1 MRRETE
7 RGAADAA
14 SRTNAG
20 DLEFQPIAPLGSW
33 ELDVR
38 AEELHGSDIF
48 FHIFDL
54 PPGTA
59 TLPFGKLMD
68 VIPAADR
75 ERVNKT
81 LKCAVDTHE
90 PFDLEHRVVH
100 RDGTVRVVRSRG
112 QVVTDLGARSPR
124 LVGTTLD
131 ITEPRLGH
139 EGIRQS
145 EERFRCLVAN
155 IPDVVWT
162 SDATGNPI
170 FVSPNCE
177 RAYGYTP
184 DETCKPGFFFSRIHP
199 DDYARVA
206 SAHHAFVKGDGTFDE
221 EFRVQRKDSHWIWV
235 RDQAVV
241 SYEKHGKRYTDGVI
255 ADITARKQAEEQLR
269 RSEAYLAESQ
279 KLSHTG
285 NWVWS
290 VTKQEIVFWSD
301 EHYRIFGLVPRK
313 GTVPFHEAIERIH
326 PKDLTL
332 FHRVINESLIKNKD
346 FEADLRIVL
355 PDGSLRN
362 IHSIGHPVVDAAGV
376 LAEFVGVCMDVT
388 ERKEREEELRLT

>member
-1 MRRETE
+1 M
-7 RGAADAA
+7 
-14 SRTNAG
+14 
-20 DLEFQPIAPLGSW
+20 
-33 ELDVR
+33 
-38 AEELHGSDIF
+38 
-48 FHIFDL
+48 
-54 PPGTA
+54 
-59 TLPFGKLMD
+59 
-68 VIPAADR
+68 
-75 ERVNKT
+75 
-81 LKCAVDTHE
+81 
-90 PFDLEHRVVH
+90 
-100 RDGTVRVVRSRG
+100 
-112 QVVTDLGARSPR
+112 
-124 LVGTTLD
+124 
-131 ITEPRLGH
+131 
-139 EGIRQS
+139 
-145 EERFRCLVAN
+145 
-155 IPDVVWT
+155 
-162 SDATGNPI
+162 
-170 FVSPNCE
+170 
-177 RAYGYTP
+177 
-184 DETCKPGFFFSRIHP
+184 
-199 DDYARVA
+199 
-206 SAHHAFVKGDGTFDE
+206 
-221 EFRVQRKDSHWIWV
+221 
-235 RDQAVV
+235 V